1 MSDGKVNDGAVMRE
15 FVALATDGAVQA
27 WREGGPAGLAS
38 VTVMAKAYLGGVD
51 APSLREAVGR
61 CMAEMSGEQVKAYR
75 VAVKAFRDEATA
87 FAEEGMA
94 AFVERSRTL
103 PTGAIG
109 RGLEKASAGHAEA
122 R

>member
-1 MSDGKVNDGAVMRE
+1 MRE
-15 FVALATDGAVQA
+15 FVALATDGAVEA
-27 WREGGPAGLAS
+27 WRQGGPAGLAS

-51 APSLREAVGR
+51 APALREAVGR

-75 VAVKAFRDEATA
+75 VAVKAFRDEAAA

-94 AFVERSRTL
+94 AFVERFRTL

-109 RGLEKASAGHAEA
+109 RGLENASASGAKA

>member
-15 FVALATDGAVQA
+15 FVALATDGAVEA
-27 WREGGPAGLAS
+27 WRQGGPAGLAS

-51 APSLREAVGR
+51 APTLREAVGR

-75 VAVKAFRDEATA
+75 VAVKAFRDEAAA

-103 PTGAIG
+103 PTVASGARTG
-109 RGLEKASAGHAEA
+109 KTATSDAEA